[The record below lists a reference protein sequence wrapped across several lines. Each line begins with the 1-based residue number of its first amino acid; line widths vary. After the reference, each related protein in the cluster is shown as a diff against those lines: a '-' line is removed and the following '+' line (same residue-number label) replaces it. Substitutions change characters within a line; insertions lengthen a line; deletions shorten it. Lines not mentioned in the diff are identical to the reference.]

1 LLQDPDNSKPAILI
15 SAQRIHHFEG
25 MSRPDSLDL
34 LEEVLTHGTS
44 DDIIYKHE
52 WQPNDFAIWANRRLI
67 HTASPAKGFS
77 HSKDKMWM
85 YHLVFLD
92 TNKPILS
99 AADS

>member
-1 LLQDPDNSKPAILI
+1 M
-15 SAQRIHHFEG
+15 SAQRMFHFEG

-34 LEEVLTHGTS
+34 LEKVLTHGTQDS
-44 DDIIYKHE
+44 KIYNHR

-77 HSKDKMWM
+77 HTKDKMRL

-92 TNKPILS
+92 SNKPLL
-99 AADS
+99 AAEEDQVA